1 VSPGDVVLIPLAQFA
16 GAAPKLRPALVLSL
30 LPGAYQNLLLCGIST
45 QLQQLAPNWDE
56 LIQSGDADFP
66 PSGLHYD
73 SAIRL
78 SYLYAADPSEVAG
91 IIGNIDPSRLQRL
104 QQRLSDHLRP

>member
-1 VSPGDVVLIPLAQFA
+1 MNPGDVVLIPLAQFA
-16 GAAPKLRPALVLSL
+16 GAASKLRPALL
-30 LPGAYQNLLLCGIST
+30 LTSMPGAYQNLLLCGISS
-45 QLQQLAPNWDE
+45 QLQNLQPNWDE

-66 PSGLHYD
+66 SSGLHRD

-91 IIGNIDPSRLQRL
+91 VIGSIDPARLQRL
-104 QQRLSDHLRP
+104 RQRLSDHLRP